1 MTYFHI
7 LLILSNCTLKQKLLA
22 TCYILGVSGHL
33 VQKINCDCKFADMRS
48 LCSDT
53 NDLLPHI
60 TDIEQLYIKTKIAC
74 NTFKQKMLA
83 TCFL

>member
-1 MTYFHI
+1 
-7 LLILSNCTLKQKLLA
+7 
-22 TCYILGVSGHL
+22 
-33 VQKINCDCKFADMRS
+33 VQKIDCDCKFADMRS

-74 NTFKQKMLA
+74 NLLYIRCEWTPCAEDQL
-83 TCFL
+83 